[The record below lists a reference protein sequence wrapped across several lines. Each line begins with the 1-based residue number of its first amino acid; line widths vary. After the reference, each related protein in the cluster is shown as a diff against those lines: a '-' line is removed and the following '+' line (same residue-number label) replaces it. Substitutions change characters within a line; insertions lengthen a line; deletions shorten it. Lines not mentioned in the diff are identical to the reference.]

1 MRARQK
7 KKKNVKQK
15 IGILRSNTERQEQK
29 SKEKEEE
36 KPLFDSHIEFSFRFR
51 FKDCLF
57 HYVALKHTLSLCF
70 TSRFTYNYIHLFSR
84 LSLQDSIFL
93 FDSVYSTVFLSCSSI
108 TVIHC
113 WSHMVSLS
121 AFVPRYILFKY
132 SLLNAKKV

>member
-7 KKKNVKQK
+7 KKKKKVKQK

-57 HYVALKHTLSLCF
+57 HYVALQHTLSLRF
-70 TSRFTYNYIHLFSR
+70 TSRFTYNYIHLFFTSLPSR
-84 LSLQDSIFL
+84 FNLSLRFGLFHSI
-93 FDSVYSTVFLSCSSI
+93 
-108 TVIHC
+108 
-113 WSHMVSLS
+113 
-121 AFVPRYILFKY
+121 
-132 SLLNAKKV
+132 SLLFFNYGHTLLVTHGLSFSFCTKVYPFQIFPLQC